1 MRESQRIKGTK
12 PLVRKL
18 ALIVMLLL
26 TAATMER
33 ATVSAQTQLNR
44 AAVVARFADGQNLVK
59 CVTFPE
65 VSITGEELLR
75 RTGWSIVIDA
85 ETDQGSAVCKVND
98 VGCGVDDCFCR
109 CRGGAQ
115 CEYWSYWHRVN
126 NEWEYSDTGA
136 GSYSVSDGA
145 LEGWSWGP
153 GNWVT
158 GTEPPAFTFQQI
170 CNSNTTPPIVRGN
183 TPEPETDQPP
193 DGDFEADELLVEPGE
208 CTVLTWVIFDATS
221 VTLDGVQVAAQ
232 DRREVCPTASQR
244 YVLIA
249 ANAIGQLTRE
259 VTIEVLNGGPQLPGQ
274 GAPTVAPQQPQPQP
288 QQPAPQQP
296 APIPNP
302 DMAAPL
308 STLPPPV
315 EPSPAE
321 MSLVTEAQP
330 AALEVTATPEIRP
343 LYTATPDALELALTA
358 LPTPVL
364 IAQAQLDARAGDRAT
379 PTPILLALAGDAAGV
394 EIASQAQTA
403 QALDPAALP
412 GYGMFLLMAAG
423 LLGAAA
429 WVWQRSRVH

>member
-1 MRESQRIKGTK
+1 M
-12 PLVRKL
+12 VRRL
-18 ALIVMLLL
+18 LPILLL
-26 TAATMER
+26 LLAAALMER

-65 VSITGEELLR
+65 ASITGEELLR

-85 ETDQGSAVCKVND
+85 ETDKGSAICKVND

-126 NEWEYSDTGA
+126 NEWEYSDSGA
-136 GSYSVSDGA
+136 SSYSVSDGA

-158 GTEPPAFTFQQI
+158 GTEPPDFTFQQI
-170 CNSNTTPPIVRGN
+170 CNANTNPIVRGN

-193 DGDFEADELLVEPGE
+193 DGDFDADEILIDPGA
-208 CTVLTWVIFDATS
+208 CTILTWVIFDATS
-221 VTLDGVQVAAQ
+221 VTLDGVQVTAQ
-232 DRREVCPTASQR
+232 DRVEVCPAATQR

-249 ANAIGQLTRE
+249 TNGVGQLTRE
-259 VTIEVLNGGPQLPGQ
+259 VTIEVLDGGPEFPTPG
-274 GAPTVAPQQPQPQP
+274 APPTVASQPQVPVTQQPSPDIRF
-288 QQPAPQQP
+288 APVTAQV
-296 APIPNP
+296 AG
-302 DMAAPL
+302 PL
-308 STLPPPV
+308 STVPPP
-315 EPSPAE
+315 EQTTPAE
-321 MSLVTEAQP
+321 MSFVSEATP
-330 AALEVTATPEIRP
+330 APFEVTATPEIRP
-343 LYTATPDALELALTA
+343 IYTVTPDALALALTA
-358 LPTPVL
+358 LPTPVVV
-364 IAQAQLDARAGDRAT
+364 AQAPLDARGGDRPT

-394 EIASQAQTA
+394 ETASQAQPA
-403 QALDPAALP
+403 QTVLDPTALP
-412 GYGMFLLMAAG
+412 GYAAFLLMAAG